1 MQGEACSMLLANFSQ
16 VSKDFGG
23 NPIFQDV
30 DVEILKHERI
40 GLVGEN
46 GSGKSTLFKLLA
58 GLDTPTQGT
67 ITRRRNLTIGYL
79 TQEIDEAMLAK
90 TIYEAVSE
98 TSSELVELQQR
109 LETLEEQMS
118 SPLFAS
124 NADAMTR
131 ILETYSKAQERYEA
145 LGGYTLNHKVE
156 AVLNGLGFPSSM
168 YEQEVGSLSGGEKK
182 LVNLARILLQV
193 PDLLLLDEPDNH
205 LDLQAKAWL
214 EYYIQEYP
222 GTVLIISHDRHLL
235 DTSVNKIFELEDGEI
250 SSYTGNYSYFV
261 VERQRR
267 LEKLQELYT
276 AQRDEIK
283 RLEISMRRLKG
294 WAKQNSKFAGKAE
307 YMAKRVEQ
315 AREEAVDRPTLVR
328 DRIKVGLDA
337 ERSGKKVLEVKGLST
352 SFDSYTLFEPFDLTI
367 LYGECVGI
375 VGANGSGK
383 TTLMKS
389 MIGILPATYGTVKIG
404 ASVVTGYYAQEQ
416 ETLPF
421 KSTPLDFV
429 RRLKNMTEG
438 QAVAFLHTLLF
449 SYEDIHTPIGKL
461 SGGEKSRLQIAR
473 LRLTNANFLLL
484 DEPTNNLDIAST
496 EVLEKALDM
505 FEGTVLT
512 VSHDRYF
519 LDKVTTTT
527 LAIGNDKRVRVY
539 PGNFSYYMEH
549 QDAFSRPD
557 DRNQSTFHQ
566 EVFQKRTMYEKQCL

>member
-1 MQGEACSMLLANFSQ
+1 MLLASFSQ

-23 NPIFQDV
+23 NPIFQEV
-30 DVEILKHERI
+30 DLEILEDERI

-58 GLDTPTQGT
+58 GLETPTQGT
-67 ITRRRNLTIGYL
+67 IARRRNLTIGYL
-79 TQEIDEAMLAK
+79 AQEIDAGMHTK

-98 TSSELVELQQR
+98 TSSELVTLQS
-109 LETLEEQMS
+109 LLNDLEEQMS
-118 SPLFAS
+118 HPTIAS
-124 NADAMTR
+124 DSDAMTR
-131 ILETYSKAQERYEA
+131 ILDKYGKAQERYDA
-145 LGGYTLNHKVE
+145 LDGYTLSHKVE
-156 AVLNGLGFPSSM
+156 AVLSGLGFPSSM

-182 LVNLARILLQV
+182 LVNLARILLQM

-214 EYYIQEYP
+214 EYYIQDYP

-235 DTSVNKIFELEDGEI
+235 DRSVKKIFELEDGEI
-250 SSYTGNYSYFV
+250 SSYAGNYSYYV
-261 VERQRR
+261 GERQRR
-267 LEKLQELYT
+267 LEKLQELYA

-294 WAKQNSKFAGKAE
+294 WAKMNSKFAGKAE

-337 ERSGKKVLEVKGLST
+337 ERSGKKVLEIKELSK
-352 SFDSYTLFEPFDLTI
+352 SVDGYTLFEPFDLTV
-367 LYGECVGI
+367 LYGERVGI

-383 TTLMKS
+383 TTLLKTM
-389 MIGILPATYGTVKIG
+389 MELLPATHGTVKIG

-421 KSTPLDFV
+421 ESTPIAFV
-429 RRLKNMTEG
+429 RRLKNMTEP
-438 QAVAFLHTLLF
+438 QAISFLHSLLF
-449 SYEDIHTPIGKL
+449 SFEDIHTPIGQL

-496 EVLEKALDM
+496 EVLEEALDV
-505 FEGTVLT
+505 FEGTVLV

-519 LDKVTTTT
+519 LDKVATKIV
-527 LAIGNDKRVRVY
+527 AIGNDGKVRVY
-539 PGNFSYYMEH
+539 PGNFSYYFEQQH
-549 QDAFSRPD
+549 D
-557 DRNQSTFHQ
+557 
-566 EVFQKRTMYEKQCL
+566 K